1 MIEQEVDQTVLARL
15 VGYWEGMLR
24 HRPNANEP
32 LRSMACMAESR
43 WVLGGR
49 FVEMTLRST
58 GGHSWSA
65 VFYIGYESSGRRHLL
80 VSLDPGAQ
88 RIRTC
93 RGEWHADADRVV
105 MLSDESRTVCD
116 LGNPGALRVEWFD
129 EGDKERTFLR
139 FWADYRTA
147 EVPAAPALSAR
158 QPRRSVIA

>member
-1 MIEQEVDQTVLARL
+1 MIEQHGDQTVLARL

-24 HRPNANEP
+24 HRPNAHEP
-32 LRSMACMAESR
+32 LQSMPCMAESR

-58 GGHSWSA
+58 GGDSWSA
-65 VFYIGYESSGRRHLL
+65 VFYIGYETSGRRHLL
-80 VSLDPGAQ
+80 VSLDPGEQ
-88 RIRTC
+88 RVRTC

-129 EGDKERTFLR
+129 EGDKERKFLR

-147 EVPAAPALSAR
+147 EVPAAPAQQAR